1 MKKPVFRIGLL
12 ILGLLLVS
20 LLIWLVIRLN
30 EAQSELNMERQL
42 SASLQK
48 ELAATRIK
56 LDKVK
61 IELDNTRK
69 QLNEVN
75 KRLAVMQGDNT
86 KLSIEKKTLK
96 AKLDSLKELKAA
108 IERVKRGILQ
118 QKQQEFLA
126 RKEAQREKDI
136 RRLAEGNRGF
146 VLRDSRSTYKPAVK
160 IEVRP
165 GC

>member
-1 MKKPVFRIGLL
+1 MKKSLVRIGLI
-12 ILGLLLVS
+12 ILGLLLIS
-20 LLIWLVIRLN
+20 LSIWLAIRLN
-30 EAQSELNMERQL
+30 EVQTELNIERQL

-56 LDKVK
+56 LDRVKV
-61 IELDNTRK
+61 ELDNTRK

-75 KRLAVMQGDNT
+75 KRSAVTQGDSI
-86 KLSIEKKTLK
+86 KLSMEKKTLK

-108 IERVKRGILQ
+108 IERVKREILQ
-118 QKQQEFLA
+118 QKQQELLA
-126 RKEAQREKDI
+126 RKEAQREKNV
-136 RRLAEGNRGF
+136 RKLAEGNRGF
-146 VLRDSRSTYKPAVK
+146 VLKDSKSTYKPTVK